1 MEQSPSNRVSF
12 HVRMVNLMALL
23 FIIDCV
29 LAQHAIN
36 ITLTKGPNMMV
47 MFGFE
52 VKIYLLVFFLRKLG
66 KEKEGVEG
74 IIKKLTPNYFI

>member
-1 MEQSPSNRVSF
+1 MEQSPSNRVTF

-52 VKIYLLVFFLRKLG
+52 VKLG
-66 KEKEGVEG
+66 KGERRGG
-74 IIKKLTPNYFI
+74 RSSSIIKKLTSNYFI